1 MALLR
6 TGPPAARVVLA
17 AAMIAAA
24 AAFALP
30 ASGVAQTAGEACPL
44 HLFVV
49 ARSKN
54 ANVVAYDA
62 NPAPGGGLVATEPVV
77 AYWLLDGDE
86 KRREELTGIERERAY
101 GVEGKPGHAPG
112 TYTVVFKARRK
123 FPLAVRVVNGCPV
136 AVTRIQGHTAI
147 LHRLFVKSKEGLG
160 LPKIEYVEVFGENP
174 DTGAPVQEKLVP

>member
-1 MALLR
+1 
-6 TGPPAARVVLA
+6 
-17 AAMIAAA
+17 MIAAA

-54 ANVVAYDA
+54 ANI
-62 NPAPGGGLVATEPVV
+62 V

-123 FPLAVRVVNGCPV
+123 FPLALRVVNGCPV